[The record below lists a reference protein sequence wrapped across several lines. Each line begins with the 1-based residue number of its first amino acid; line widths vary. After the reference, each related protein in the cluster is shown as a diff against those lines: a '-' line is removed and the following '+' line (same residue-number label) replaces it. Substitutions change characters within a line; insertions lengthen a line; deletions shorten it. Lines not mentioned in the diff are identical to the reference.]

1 MKKYPW
7 LSTVL
12 LLLANVAFG
21 FFLQERQSSEVVWA
35 IAIVYIALECGV
47 LSVAWRPARDFI
59 LLGFQSD
66 VGYSL
71 MALIIASGAVVI
83 VAWVKISGYF
93 LVILAASLLL
103 RIDLLTRRV
112 GLLLSFLTLF
122 AISLAG
128 IAISLLVGPGSLPSL
143 TDFRAVL
150 MP

>member
-12 LLLANVAFG
+12 LLLANTAFG
-21 FFLQERQSSEVVWA
+21 FFLQERQSSEAVWA
-35 IAIVYIALECGV
+35 ISIAYIALECSV
-47 LSVAWRPARDFI
+47 LSIAWRPTRDFI

-71 MALIIASGAVVI
+71 MALVIASGAVVI
-83 VAWVKISGYF
+83 VVWVKISGYF

-103 RIDLLTRRV
+103 RIDLLTRRA

-122 AISLAG
+122 TISLIG
-128 IAISLLVGPGSLPSL
+128 IGISLLLGPGSLPSL
-143 TDFRAVL
+143 TDFRAVFT
-150 MP
+150 P

>member
-1 MKKYPW
+1 MQKFPW

-21 FFLQERQSSEVVWA
+21 FFLQERQSSEVVWVISVA
-35 IAIVYIALECGV
+35 YIALECSV

-71 MALIIASGAVVI
+71 MALMIASAAVVL

-103 RIDLLTRRV
+103 RIDLLTRRA
-112 GLLLSFLTLF
+112 GLILSFLTLF
-122 AISLAG
+122 AISLIG
-128 IAISLLVGPGSLPSL
+128 IAISLLLGPGNLPSL
-143 TDFRAVL
+143 TDFRAVFT
-150 MP
+150 P